1 MEKRIYE
8 NMIADCQKN
17 IGVLNSIEPDFVD
30 VYLDLLERLIK
41 LDLSEEQQSVVF
53 PEMYKLSIF
62 GIEVL
67 PDPRVEERQKNY
79 VLKQL
84 FENSDVDRISDDINE
99 LQKIN
104 NLLLNSINTHINR
117 FQYENVIF

>member
-1 MEKRIYE
+1 
-8 NMIADCQKN
+8 MIADCQKN